1 MPPFLPWGLE
11 TCCDPGPPAF
21 PAHPLPRSSLLT
33 SPRPRSSGQLTRPF
47 PPQGLWSGSFS
58 PIQPQLKHHREE
70 KHPLS
75 IFSKTPLPWL
85 RLGLSAFTVGPC
97 VPALMRE
104 LTHCKPCG
112 TARKH
117 HCSPRLC
124 ISLPVRS
131 QPQPAGT
138 VLADALMCSQRDSST
153 RRSTCEW
160 EAGTAL

>member
-85 RLGLSAFTVGPC
+85 SKIRTQRFHCGALCPSPDEGTNTLQAMRHSQETPLFPPTLHLLACALPTPTCRHCPC
-97 VPALMRE
+97 
-104 LTHCKPCG
+104 
-112 TARKH
+112 
-117 HCSPRLC
+117 
-124 ISLPVRS
+124 
-131 QPQPAGT
+131 
-138 VLADALMCSQRDSST
+138 
-153 RRSTCEW
+153 
-160 EAGTAL
+160 